1 MQLSDLIAMA
11 ASVDVHPERCI
22 RAFSPRATCSKCV
35 QLCPNGSI
43 RIDGG
48 VVSVDTCDGCGRCIQ
63 ACPHD
68 VFEMDFP
75 AALKMPHDGP
85 LIICCRDMI
94 FPICRCS
101 LPTVCNNSPGWSLR
115 SSLNVSAKLCSL
127 PIRQPAQTATSTG
140 SRGPAD
146 APGALRPGCLRRKA
160 ARDPRKR

>member
-11 ASVDVHPERCI
+11 APVDVHPERCI

-75 AALKMPHDGP
+75 TALKMPQDGP
-85 LIICCRDMI
+85 LIICCR
-94 FPICRCS
+94 
-101 LPTVCNNSPGWSLR
+101 
-115 SSLNVSAKLCSL
+115 
-127 PIRQPAQTATSTG
+127 
-140 SRGPAD
+140 
-146 APGALRPGCLRRKA
+146 RRDFSD
-160 ARDPRKR
+160 RV

>member
-11 ASVDVHPERCI
+11 APVDVHPERCI

-75 AALKMPHDGP
+75 AALKMPQDGP
-85 LIICCRDMI
+85 LIICCRRHDFSDMPVLAANCLQQFTWLELAI
-94 FPICRCS
+94 LVERFGESCS
-101 LPTVCNNSPGWSLR
+101 LL
-115 SSLNVSAKLCSL
+115 
-127 PIRQPAQTATSTG
+127 IRQPAQIATSTG
-140 SRGPAD
+140 SQRASRCSWS
-146 APGALRPGCLRRKA
+146 ATAWLLMQKSCA
-160 ARDPRKR
+160 